1 MRFDDWDVILFPTG
15 RDSKI
20 PVKEFKVA
28 CHVVPDLELSHI
40 NGSGMPV
47 VTCFVPS
54 LAAGAPFQISIHCWR
69 NPEISQ
75 FTRNYSKHTELV
87 KFEARV
93 LLDGRLVASAIL
105 DRKVNGPHL
114 VTTTFE
120 FTKTGELERLK
131 FPTFR
136 REILHQNYWNAN
148 DDMGR
153 IKVII
158 SEGFPRDSLSVPI
171 ERVKNIVTFSFQHAP
186 LEVLESSGIAW
197 PNPLMWRRALEA
209 RPQNLET
216 RPLNAS
222 SPMPMPPPMV
232 PTYHPDDGADL
243 HAHSPRRKP
252 LLRPVKSQGF
262 PMGGLYQQ
270 ASQPQTQ
277 GQSLF
282 GFQQPSHASSFSWF
296 PRGGQAAH
304 DPFSESAYLEWVASN
319 MANMNNGNDG
329 KAYWPS
335 SMLRNGLMR
344 LSGDGSMDEYRS
356 HCGESMHLSGPSL
369 EVDDAMVGSDG
380 SGCGSSMGGGFV
392 GGGGLGG
399 AGITLKVPTNTP
411 ITVSG
416 GQEDSEQML
425 FNNWSWSDARK
436 DAAMGRGVGTGTGF
450 GGSSW
455 GSGNIQP
462 GSGAVFSENCSRSNS
477 AGDRELATAGVIGGG
492 GGSGGTFLAETTNSG
507 GTGTGNTGMG
517 GLVFSERTSTKRTRT
532 FTPASARAI
541 DEEDEPRRVSP
552 HVRMAGF
559 GVVDV
564 GCGGGAGV
572 GGGAGTG
579 G

>member
-1 MRFDDWDVILFPTG
+1 
-15 RDSKI
+15 
-20 PVKEFKVA
+20 
-28 CHVVPDLELSHI
+28 
-40 NGSGMPV
+40 
-47 VTCFVPS
+47 
-54 LAAGAPFQISIHCWR
+54 
-69 NPEISQ
+69 
-75 FTRNYSKHTELV
+75 
-87 KFEARV
+87 
-93 LLDGRLVASAIL
+93 
-105 DRKVNGPHL
+105 
-114 VTTTFE
+114 
-120 FTKTGELERLK
+120 
-131 FPTFR
+131 
-136 REILHQNYWNAN
+136 
-148 DDMGR
+148 
-153 IKVII
+153 
-158 SEGFPRDSLSVPI
+158 
-171 ERVKNIVTFSFQHAP
+171 
-186 LEVLESSGIAW
+186 
-197 PNPLMWRRALEA
+197 MWQRALEA

-282 GFQQPSHASSFSWF
+282 GQQQAFQQEEQQGFQQPSHASSFSWF

-380 SGCGSSMGGGFV
+380 SGCGSGMGGGFV

-455 GSGNIQP
+455 GSGVSTGVNVLHPMMGLVGGGDGGMRGGDGGQKAAEVLRRCSRQPDTMFDGGGNASSKVNGLDCSPSPSSGSSQGTDKIGGVENIQP

-564 GCGGGAGV
+564 GCGGSAGV

-579 G
+579 GEEKDY